1 MVTQTLWTL
10 MTRIY
15 RFEVEPMIYPEKEYA
30 LYKGDELL
38 AMGTAKELAKQF
50 GVKVPTIHFY
60 KSPAYIKRTNDT
72 KARRL
77 VEI

>member
-1 MVTQTLWTL
+1 MTQ
-10 MTRIY
+10 IY

-50 GVKVPTIHFY
+50 GVKVSTIHFY
-60 KSPAYIKRTNDT
+60 KSPAYIKRTNEM

-77 VEI
+77 IEI

>member
-1 MVTQTLWTL
+1 MSN
-10 MTRIY
+10 
-15 RFEVEPMIYPEKEYA
+15 PEKEYA

-38 AMGTAKELAKQF
+38 AIGTAMELAERF

-60 KSPAYIKRTNDT
+60 KSPAYIKRTNES

-77 VEI
+77 IEI

>member
-1 MVTQTLWTL
+1 MSN
-10 MTRIY
+10 
-15 RFEVEPMIYPEKEYA
+15 PEKEYA

-38 AMGTAKELAKQF
+38 AMGTAKELAERF
-50 GVKVPTIHFY
+50 GVKVSTIHFY

-77 VEI
+77 IEI

>member
-1 MVTQTLWTL
+1 MSN
-10 MTRIY
+10 
-15 RFEVEPMIYPEKEYA
+15 PEKEYA

-38 AMGTAKELAKQF
+38 AIGTAMELAERF
-50 GVKVPTIHFY
+50 GVKVSTIHFY
-60 KSPAYIKRTNDT
+60 KSPVYIKRTNES

>member
-1 MVTQTLWTL
+1 MTQ
-10 MTRIY
+10 IY

-77 VEI
+77 IEI

>member
-1 MVTQTLWTL
+1 

-30 LYKGDELL
+30 LYKGDKLL
-38 AMGTAKELAKQF
+38 AIGTAMELAERF
-50 GVKVPTIHFY
+50 GVKVSTIHFY
-60 KSPAYIKRTNDT
+60 KSPAYIKRTSET

-77 VEI
+77 VEV

>member
-1 MVTQTLWTL
+1 MV
-10 MTRIY
+10 M
-15 RFEVEPMIYPEKEYA
+15 PEKEYA

-38 AMGTAKELAKQF
+38 AIGTAKELAEQF
-50 GVKVPTIHFY
+50 GVKVATIHFY
-60 KSPAYIKRTNDT
+60 KSPTYIKRTNET

>member
-1 MVTQTLWTL
+1 
-10 MTRIY
+10 
-15 RFEVEPMIYPEKEYA
+15 MIYPEKEYA

-60 KSPAYIKRTNDT
+60 KSPAYIKRTSEM